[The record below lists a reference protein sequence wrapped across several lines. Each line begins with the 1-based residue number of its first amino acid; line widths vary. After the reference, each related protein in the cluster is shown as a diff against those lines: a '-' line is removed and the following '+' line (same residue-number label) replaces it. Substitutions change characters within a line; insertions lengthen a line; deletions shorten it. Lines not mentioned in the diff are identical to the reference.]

1 MGQAK
6 IKRREGFAPELI
18 EEWEAD
24 GCVNF
29 AVALARLTGWLLH
42 VDWWSRSPNYPEN
55 ISEDQLEPLRVYVA
69 DNRDG
74 IFDVRGV
81 KSIVDFNQ
89 STIGKLARKVATGTG
104 GVLTRFYSE
113 AQLMTLPL
121 RTRADE
127 VKVALAMEAIK
138 ANPAFLGLI
147 PARSSGIPAYEAAQ
161 YTFGKCT
168 AFAEALQELTGLEP
182 VALLARRFSPM
193 YVGTRH
199 SEDGFFHS
207 AVLHPDGT
215 AEDVWGRATLED
227 CSCRLNFDPPC
238 RLNFDPGSVAAF

>member
-1 MGQAK
+1 
-6 IKRREGFAPELI
+6 
-18 EEWEAD
+18 
-24 GCVNF
+24 
-29 AVALARLTGWLLH
+29 
-42 VDWWSRSPNYPEN
+42 VDWWSRSPIYPEN
-55 ISEDQLEPLRVYVA
+55 ISEEQLEPLRVYVA

-81 KSIVDFNQ
+81 KTIVDFNQ
-89 STIGKLARKVATGTG
+89 GTLVKIAKKVATGTG

-113 AQLMTLPL
+113 EQLMTLPL

-127 VKVALAMEAIK
+127 VKVARAMEAIK

-147 PARSSGIPAYEAAQ
+147 PSRSSSSIPAYEAAQ

-168 AFAEALQELTGLEP
+168 AFAEAMQELTGLEP

-193 YVGTRH
+193 YAGTKR

-207 AVLHPDGT
+207 VVLHPDGT

-227 CSCRLNFDPPC
+227 IAGRFGAIDFEISGEIHHKVVGNLRQSSGEIYEAALENARELIREYRL
-238 RLNFDPGSVAAF
+238 STTTE